1 MEAFFLYV
9 VKASGLLTAFF
20 LAYHLLLRKE
30 TFFNA
35 NRWYL
40 LLGLFTALLLP
51 LYTFTKVIYVDPR
64 PQLQYPVEH
73 DTVVPVVLQQ
83 AETIDW
89 TFVLTCLYIGISLV
103 LFVKVVVNLASVVR
117 LLSQKKK
124 LKKGA
129 YSLVSLTENLAPFS
143 FFNYIAVNPDLYSDE
158 ELESILLH
166 EKVHSREKHSADVL
180 TANLFCVLFWFNP
193 FMWLYKKAI
202 IQNLEYIADQK
213 AIKKCAN
220 KTNYQKALLR
230 VVTHQNYLSITN
242 HFNQSLI
249 KKRIVMLNTNQSKK
263 RNSLKYLF
271 VLPVLICFV
280 IFFQMKVIAQEKFTA
295 SSINK
300 TLDKIIVRM
309 EINKHTTDAEMKKE
323 KEVFKKEFDADLKF
337 SKVKRNPQGE
347 ITSIK
352 VDLKTGKGKAETYQF
367 SGTEPIKPFSIF
379 ASKDKNGIVSVGY
392 GKPEK
397 TKIFRNDDKTVVIS
411 SSDADGYD
419 FSFEI
424 PEFPELP
431 ELPELPEMPEF
442 PEFPDFPDIPTPPT
456 PAHADKTVIIKK
468 DKNGKSKTKVI
479 VNGEVVVDTDEVVS
493 DFKKDN
499 NKHYS
504 FYWNSDSDNA
514 VIAKEDF
521 IKLRG
526 EALEKAKA
534 EMARIRPELEKSR
547 KEIQKS
553 RDNIELSRADIEH
566 SKKEIE
572 LAKKELEKARAEL
585 EKARVELEKAAQKKQ

>member
-1 MEAFFLYV
+1 METFFLYV
-9 VKASGLLTAFF
+9 AKASGLLTVFF
-20 LAYHLLLRKE
+20 LAYSLLLRKE

-51 LYTFTKVIYVDPR
+51 LYTFTKVIYVDPQ
-64 PQLQYPVEH
+64 PQQRSGYA
-73 DTVVPVVLQQ
+73 TVAPIGVQE

-89 TFVLTCLYIGISLV
+89 SLVLTGLYVGISL
-103 LFVKVVVNLASVVR
+103 LLLIKVVVNLASVVR

-124 LKKGA
+124 FKKGA
-129 YSLVSLTENLAPFS
+129 YSLVNLTENLAPFS

-213 AIKKCAN
+213 ASKKCAS

-230 VVTHQNYLSITN
+230 VVTHQNYLSVTN

-271 VLPVLICFV
+271 ILPVLICFV

-300 TLDKIIVRM
+300 TLDEIIVRM

-323 KEVFKKEFDADLKF
+323 KEVFKNEFDADLKF

-379 ASKDKNGIVSVGY
+379 ARKDKNGIVTVGY

-397 TKIFRNDDKTVVIS
+397 RKIFRNDDKTVVIS

-431 ELPELPEMPEF
+431 ELPELPEI

-468 DKNGKSKTKVI
+468 DKNGKSKTKII
-479 VNGEVVVDTDEVVS
+479 VNGEVVVDTDEAVT
-493 DFKKDN
+493 DFKNDK

-504 FYWNSDSDNA
+504 FYWESDNDKA
-514 VIAKEDF
+514 VIAKEDI

-526 EALEKAKA
+526 EALERAKVD
-534 EMARIRPELEKSR
+534 MARIRPELEKSR
-547 KEIQKS
+547 IEIQKS